1 MRAVSNYLEPDI
13 TLSTNVLMKIN
24 CVAIQA
30 PPIIPPIHPKDKNL
44 LRPLSEL
51 GKPKYAPG
59 GYSFLRRT
67 EYISSEQSRS
77 RPDSSAPKA
86 PAKAP
91 IKFRKPTDTTKD
103 EPVNV
108 LRAVVKGFD
117 IAHPKDAYDG
127 PDTKENIRG
136 AVPSPAELEAW
147 KNPKHPSKP
156 ELKLIDTYDFKPD
169 LDAITDSASY
179 MIAKFT
185 SNPTQSTD
193 TRDTRMDVG
202 ILQPGDLSQ
211 EADADFKAKLAAHN
225 ADPIHN
231 PHPGAPMYSYDFFLP
246 TDENTAN
253 QMKKKLDVDNP
264 DWEDPALTAKKNQNG
279 RGSFRFHHIRT
290 YDTQRQSVTIE
301 HPYREVAV
309 AIHDPALEA
318 ITAQANLET
327 AGEVPGRL
335 DKAAYYYPVV
345 QKLQLKPRRNKNFAQ
360 LGLASQI
367 PEADEN
373 KVDVIDLEI
382 RDPDETEDAK
392 RSGHRMDLVNRPEE
406 V

>member
-1 MRAVSNYLEPDI
+1 
-13 TLSTNVLMKIN
+13 MKIN

-67 EYISSEQSRS
+67 EYISSEQSRP
-77 RPDSSAPKA
+77 RPDSGASKA

-91 IKFRKPTDTTKD
+91 IKFRKPIDTTKD

-108 LRAVVKGFD
+108 LRAAVKGFD
-117 IAHPKDAYDG
+117 IANPKDTYTG
-127 PDTKENIRG
+127 SDTKENIRG

-156 ELKLIDTYDFKPD
+156 ELKLIDTYDLKPD
-169 LDAITDSASY
+169 LDAITDSSSY
-179 MIAKFT
+179 MIAKFA

-193 TRDTRMDVG
+193 IRDTRMDVG
-202 ILQPGDLSQ
+202 VLQPMDLSQ
-211 EADADFKAKLAAHN
+211 EAEADFKAKVAVHE
-225 ADPIHN
+225 ADPVHN
-231 PHPGAPMYSYDFFLP
+231 PHPGAPLYSYEFFLS

-264 DWEDPALTAKKNQNG
+264 NWDDPTLTTRKNHNG
-279 RGSFRFHHIRT
+279 RTSFRLNHIRT
-290 YDTQRQSVTIE
+290 YDTQRQSITLE
-301 HPYREVAV
+301 HPYREVAI
-309 AIHDPALEA
+309 AIHDPALER
-318 ITAQANLET
+318 ITAQANFET
-327 AGEVPGRL
+327 AGKVSGRL
-335 DKAAYYYPVV
+335 DKAAYYYPLV

-360 LGLASQI
+360 LGLASKI
-367 PEADEN
+367 PEVDEN
-373 KVDVIDLEI
+373 KVDAIELEI
-382 RDPDETEDAK
+382 RDPDGTEEAK
-392 RSGHRMDLVNRPEE
+392 RSGHRTELENRPEE
-406 V
+406 A